1 MRRLYWA
8 VTLAAFALAMPLA
21 ALADDQEVANQIAES
36 MKTSGRMKDY
46 KVGVKVQEG
55 TAWLRGTVASQEQ
68 WTTAQMIAE
77 DTYGIDRVVN
87 NLTVADSKLAEQSGQ
102 KSAKLHQPASV
113 ANAAVNPSRHEG
125 VVRASMEL
133 PDHAKQ
139 ELAIAGP
146 MPQMRDDAPL
156 AAQNGTPM
164 PMTQPM
170 PAGQPTQMPMA
181 QPMQMPMAQQMPMS
195 AEQQAY
201 MMAAHQAQQMPQPGM
216 RKPMPL
222 PIGARGPY
230 PQPYQQASQQ
240 VPGGEMIGTPRPMP
254 MQGGPVGTAA
264 PAPMRYDS
272 PSMPNYA
279 WPSYAAY
286 PNYAAL
292 TYPKQYSP
300 TAWPYIG
307 PFYPYPQVPLG
318 WRKVTLE
325 WDDGWWFLD
334 FKDSH

>member
-1 MRRLYWA
+1 MRRMYWA
-8 VTLAAFALAMPLA
+8 ATLAAFVLAMPLA
-21 ALADDQEVANQIAES
+21 ALADDQLVANQIAES
-36 MKTSGRMKDY
+36 LKTSGRMRDY
-46 KVGVKVQEG
+46 KVGVTVQDG
-55 TAWLRGTVASQEQ
+55 TAWLKGTVANDEQ

-77 DTYGIDRVVN
+77 DVYGVDRVVN
-87 NLTVADSKLAEQSGQ
+87 ELTIGGGAGEATTSRRTGSSLRQPDSVRR
-102 KSAKLHQPASV
+102 HMPAAS
-113 ANAAVNPSRHEG
+113 NEG

-133 PDHAKQ
+133 PDHAQQ

-146 MPQMRDDAPL
+146 APQLREELPAAPMAPPKPMRQPMASEPQAHPMARQAPPM
-156 AAQNGTPM
+156 APANRRGTPL
-164 PMTQPM
+164 PM
-170 PAGQPTQMPMA
+170 
-181 QPMQMPMAQQMPMS
+181 
-195 AEQQAY
+195 
-201 MMAAHQAQQMPQPGM
+201 
-216 RKPMPL
+216 
-222 PIGARGPY
+222 GARGPY
-230 PQPYQQASQQ
+230 QQVSQQ
-240 VPGGEMIGTPRPMP
+240 VPAGETVGTPRPMP
-254 MQGGPVGTAA
+254 MHGQPMGMAA
-264 PAPMRYDS
+264 PAPMHYDS

-279 WPSYAAY
+279 WPSYAAH

>member
-1 MRRLYWA
+1 MRHLSWA
-8 VTLAAFALAMPLA
+8 AALAALVLAMPLSA
-21 ALADDQEVANQIAES
+21 IANDQEVANQVAES
-36 MKTSGRMKDY
+36 LRSSGRMKDY

-55 TAWLRGTVASQEQ
+55 VAWLEGTVASPEQ
-68 WTTAQMIAE
+68 MRTAESIAE
-77 DTYGIDRVVN
+77 QCYGVDRVVN
-87 NLTVADSKLAEQSGQ
+87 NLTIGSSRAVEQNGGGQRSGLLQPDSISRT
-102 KSAKLHQPASV
+102 HV
-113 ANAAVNPSRHEG
+113 NAAVRGRDRN

-133 PDHAKQ
+133 PEHAQQ
-139 ELAIAGP
+139 ELAVAGP
-146 MPQMRDDAPL
+146 APQLQEDVPMAPP
-156 AAQNGTPM
+156 AAEPM
-164 PMTQPM
+164 PMAQLN
-170 PAGQPTQMPMA
+170 PMA
-181 QPMQMPMAQQMPMS
+181 QPMPMPNR
-195 AEQQAY
+195 
-201 MMAAHQAQQMPQPGM
+201 QAQPMPQAAG
-216 RKPMPL
+216 RRQMPL

-230 PQPYQQASQQ
+230 QQVSRQ
-240 VPGGEMIGTPRPMP
+240 VPGGEAIGTPSPMP
-254 MQGGPVGTAA
+254 MQGGAPIGMAA
-264 PAPMRYDS
+264 PAPLHYDS
-272 PSMPNYA
+272 PSMPGYA

>member
-1 MRRLYWA
+1 MRRLNWA
-8 VTLAAFALAMPLA
+8 ATLAAFVLAMPLA
-21 ALADDQEVANQIAES
+21 VLADDQETANQVAETL
-36 MKTSGRMKDY
+36 KTSGRMKDY
-46 KVGVKVQEG
+46 TVGVTVKDG
-55 TAWLRGTVASQEQ
+55 TAWLKGSVTSEEQ
-68 WTTAQMIAE
+68 MSTALMLAE
-77 DTYGIDRVVN
+77 DTYGVERVVN
-87 NLTVADSKLAEQSGQ
+87 NLTIAQPKKAFAAEASRNFQ
-102 KSAKLHQPASV
+102 KSSRLRQPESI
-113 ANAAVNPSRHEG
+113 AAVPADETQEG

-133 PDHAKQ
+133 PDHAQQ
-139 ELAIAGP
+139 ELAVAGP
-146 MPQMRDDAPL
+146 MAQMRDDVPM
-156 AAQNGTPM
+156 AAQAPM
-164 PMTQPM
+164 
-170 PAGQPTQMPMA
+170 GQPAQMSPEQQAYLMGARQA
-181 QPMQMPMAQQMPMS
+181 QPMQ
-195 AEQQAY
+195 
-201 MMAAHQAQQMPQPGM
+201 QMPQQASN

-230 PQPYQQASQQ
+230 QQ
-240 VPGGEMIGTPRPMP
+240 VSRQVPGPGGEMIGTPQPMP
-254 MQGGPVGTAA
+254 MQGAPMGVAA
-264 PAPMRYDS
+264 PAPMHYDN
-272 PSMPNYA
+272 PSMPGYA